1 MDKKNEDLVAKLLK
15 RGFDQDLI
23 NIALC
28 REAYSGG
35 TAFINKSNLFTHT
48 REKSD
53 DYIARVSRAYYLNY
67 TAPIVDTYS
76 FFLFKSSINRKYDE
90 KSLIL
95 TTFLK
100 NCDNKGTSLDE
111 FMKTVTVSLL
121 QAGREFIVVDMPAVL
136 TETKADE
143 LMNNKRPYIYSI
155 KTEDV
160 LDFCKDDEGFVWIKY
175 KTVIDKKEASWD
187 YTGVGKEQRIVIWS
201 RGNYISYDGEG
212 EIQENV
218 NTEIDFV
225 PIIEI
230 KFGDG
235 DSLIKDIARINR
247 ALFNWCSLLDEIL
260 YQQTFSQLI
269 IPGSDSEKISEKKI
283 GTAWAWT
290 FDKDSK
296 HAPSFISPDVAQAA
310 ALETRIANSIAEI
323 YRIANLDWANSSMG
337 AKSGVA
343 KAYDFM
349 NVNKTLSTVAF
360 GLQEGEKKIFK
371 LLAKYY
377 GVDIDVNDDD
387 ISNPYDIYIQYPTEF
402 SYSAVQEKLTRLYE
416 ALNTGFSTKFLKL
429 VSQDIVDTMFPMLND
444 DAKGEIAEEIEAFYA
459 EATPEETAAADNA
472 AAVAA
477 IAGQQVTTEVPLDA
491 SLPKGTEAAPIEEKK

>member
-1 MDKKNEDLVAKLLK
+1 MEEKEDLIKKLTK
-15 RGFDQDLI
+15 RGFSQDLT
-23 NIALC
+23 NISLC
-28 REAYSGG
+28 REAYVGG
-35 TAFINKSNLFTHT
+35 TAFITKANLFTHT

-53 DYIARVSRAYYLNY
+53 DYIARISRAYYLNY

-76 FFLFKSSINRKYDE
+76 FFLFKSSISRKYDE
-90 KSLIL
+90 ASLVISS
-95 TTFLK
+95 FLK

-121 QAGREFIVVDMPAVL
+121 QAGREFIVVDMPAIS
-136 TETKADE
+136 TATKADE
-143 LMNNKRPYIYSI
+143 LINNKRPYIYSI
-155 KTEDV
+155 KTENV
-160 LDFCKDDEGFVWIKY
+160 LDFCKDDDGFVWIKY
-175 KTVIDKKEASWD
+175 TEVRDKKNVSWD
-187 YTGVGKEQRIVIWS
+187 YEGNGRVAYTIIWERGK
-201 RGNYISYDGEG
+201 YTSYDEEG
-212 EIQENV
+212 EVAEQIV
-218 NTEIDFV
+218 TEIDFI

-269 IPGSDSEKISEKKI
+269 IPGSDSEKLAEKKI

-296 HAPSFISPDVAQAA
+296 HAPSFISPDVAQAG
-310 ALETRIANSIAEI
+310 ALETRISNSIAEI

-337 AKSGVA
+337 AKSGIA

-371 LLAKYY
+371 LIAKYY
-377 GVDIDVNDDD
+377 GIDIDVNDTKV
-387 ISNPYDIYIQYPTEF
+387 SNNLDIYIQYPTEF
-402 SYSAVQEKLTRLYE
+402 SYSAVQEKLSRLYE
-416 ALNTGFSTKFLKL
+416 ALNTSFSTKFLKL
-429 VSQDIVDTMFPMLND
+429 VSQDIVDTMFPMLNSEV
-444 DAKGEIAEEIEAFYA
+444 KMEISEEIEAFYSQ
-459 EATPEETAAADNA
+459 EEEQDSKLEEQQEINSLVEQQPEVVE
-472 AAVAA
+472 
-477 IAGQQVTTEVPLDA
+477 QQ
-491 SLPKGTEAAPIEEKK
+491 EAATE